1 MVFFTSCH
9 DINGVFFE
17 LRATKSSSIP
27 TVKRRLASFLGTF
40 GGAGAGESLCCAQ
53 VLPKVGDWNAYRFAI
68 ERIGKEIIDIIFL
81 NKIDTWNSLSFV
93 CNWSWWASHMTDYT
107 VLYCSTCAGLLRV
120 LLIDWKYFGERHF
133 VPTLSHLWRGLKG
146 EKRRPNWRKITCNA
160 SVVLMKS
167 HHESLLLIGPPPKKW
182 GSAGPEAMRC
192 GPYFRRIYFL
202 KNPLFGLKGF
212 VAEIGKQTSLQS
224 LNLAARCCGLRH
236 LDKLGPE

>member
-1 MVFFTSCH
+1 
-9 DINGVFFE
+9 
-17 LRATKSSSIP
+17 
-27 TVKRRLASFLGTF
+27 
-40 GGAGAGESLCCAQ
+40 
-53 VLPKVGDWNAYRFAI
+53 
-68 ERIGKEIIDIIFL
+68 
-81 NKIDTWNSLSFV
+81 
-93 CNWSWWASHMTDYT
+93 MTDYT

-167 HHESLLLIGPPPKKW
+167 HHESLLLIGPPPKKKW

-202 KNPLFGLKGF
+202 KILFLGWRDLWLKLGSRPHCRVWIWLLDVAGFGTWTNLDRSRWVKSIARRVWETSGSHFSSYLSTIESQPLQVPFPS
-212 VAEIGKQTSLQS
+212 EI
-224 LNLAARCCGLRH
+224 RIDIDRH
-236 LDKLGPE
+236 LFLKRYGKTW

>member
-167 HHESLLLIGPPPKKW
+167 HHESLLLIGPPKKMRFGW
-182 GSAGPEAMRC
+182 SRSYAMWPVLPADLFFKKSSFWAEGICGWNWEADL
-192 GPYFRRIYFL
+192 IAESE
-202 KNPLFGLKGF
+202 FG
-212 VAEIGKQTSLQS
+212 
-224 LNLAARCCGLRH
+224 C
-236 LDKLGPE
+236 